1 MTNDPIFVRWAR
13 DARRLR
19 NDSLYVGLGCGGL
32 AGGYWWVGIT
42 VGVVVFVG
50 AALYCVVEAARA
62 HQDVRRY
69 EQDAREAR
77 GVKQGGDA

>member
-1 MTNDPIFVRWAR
+1 VTNDPIFVRWAR

-50 AALYCVVEAARA
+50 AALYCVCR
-62 HQDVRRY
+62 
-69 EQDAREAR
+69 
-77 GVKQGGDA
+77 